1 MKDTCNYP
9 DGTFIGII
17 TDIQTVEKPYPS
29 VTVTAALTVDGKI
42 AKHQKC
48 FNKPFTNGREAFQNF
63 CEEFDLFSDRT
74 EHRNDYVLELNYA
87 IGTPCTAV
95 LSSDRGFESITP
107 LGDTDLK
114 IAFGLDDCYEKIR
127 WFQPE
132 TYCTEKDMANLA
144 PEIREQRLQL
154 KRDLMLIKSV
164 SYQKAEREIPALFQN
179 YRRFPPLQL
188 HRPCAGFIEKI
199 QLKKDRF
206 RPEELTLYCYVA
218 IIDRGHIVHRDY
230 YINRIRSVGR
240 GDYEHF
246 CATLGLLYEEDN
258 PNELIDLCELHNAC
272 FVPLTIYLYQ
282 SPKSGNLYV
291 NRLMKY
297 SSANFQDEMDMM
309 QFVWAYEH
317 YCNQELGSFDF
328 CEC

>member
-29 VTVTAALTVDGKI
+29 VTVTAALAINGKI

-74 EHRNDYVLELNYA
+74 EHRNDYVLELDYA

-154 KRDLMLIKSV
+154 KRDLMLIIK
-164 SYQKAEREIPALFQN
+164 RQN
-179 YRRFPPLQL
+179 
-188 HRPCAGFIEKI
+188 G
-199 QLKKDRF
+199 RF
-206 RPEELTLYCYVA
+206 RHYSKTTVVFRRCSCIAPVPDLSK
-218 IIDRGHIVHRDY
+218 
-230 YINRIRSVGR
+230 RS
-240 GDYEHF
+240 
-246 CATLGLLYEEDN
+246 
-258 PNELIDLCELHNAC
+258 
-272 FVPLTIYLYQ
+272 
-282 SPKSGNLYV
+282 S
-291 NRLMKY
+291 
-297 SSANFQDEMDMM
+297 
-309 QFVWAYEH
+309 
-317 YCNQELGSFDF
+317 
-328 CEC
+328 